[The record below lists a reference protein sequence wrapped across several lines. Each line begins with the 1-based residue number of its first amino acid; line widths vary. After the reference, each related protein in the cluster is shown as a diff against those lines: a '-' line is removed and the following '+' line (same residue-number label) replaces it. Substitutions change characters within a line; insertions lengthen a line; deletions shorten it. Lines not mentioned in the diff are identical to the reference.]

1 VGAAAESRRKQSQR
15 PKTLD
20 ELRAA
25 LVCMDA
31 SMSAIL
37 SRLTAGAGVEK
48 LERSDLGDVV
58 RHHLTRWVRGDISG
72 RCVPHD
78 PLYLPPLAPRVA
90 SESKTKQPEGSSW
103 VRERVVSPGFKG
115 CSVPAAL
122 LSARSSCSPP
132 KPTSGCDT
140 WGAYLLG
147 GESGTAFC
155 CWKRS

>member
-37 SRLTAGAGVEK
+37 SRLTAGAGMEK

-72 RCVPHD
+72 RYVPHA
-78 PLYLPPLAPRVA
+78 PLSL
-90 SESKTKQPEGSSW
+90 
-103 VRERVVSPGFKG
+103 
-115 CSVPAAL
+115 
-122 LSARSSCSPP
+122 SPP
-132 KPTSGCDT
+132 PPHHAAERCMRDV
-140 WGAYLLG
+140 
-147 GESGTAFC
+147 
-155 CWKRS
+155 KR